1 MLIMG
6 QSLLK
11 LIHTTPGTIGP
22 IQQMR
27 KLRICRLCNLS
38 RYKLVKGKVNMEK
51 QVVDVTQVSTALI
64 HPLPSVQPHYNVS
77 TTQFPESFLK
87 CKSGH
92 GIFLFKDFKR
102 NFVSGQDISSS
113 RSSFSLDQI
122 EGKKNYRND
131 ILKAIE
137 GCGNK
142 DYQIKIH
149 EMVEPSQV
157 S

>member
-122 EGKKNYRND
+122 EGKK
-131 ILKAIE
+131 ITETIFLKPQRAVETKI
-137 GCGNK
+137 
-142 DYQIKIH
+142 IKLKY
-149 EMVEPSQV
+149 MRWQNLLR
-157 S
+157 

>member
-51 QVVDVTQVSTALI
+51 QVVDVTQVPTALI

-122 EGKKNYRND
+122 EGKK
-131 ILKAIE
+131 ITETIFLKPQRAVETKI
-137 GCGNK
+137 
-142 DYQIKIH
+142 IKLKY
-149 EMVEPSQV
+149 MRWQNLLR
-157 S
+157 

>member
-27 KLRICRLCNLS
+27 KLRICRLCTLS

-51 QVVDVTQVSTALI
+51 QVVDVTQVPTALI
-64 HPLPSVQPHYNVS
+64 HPLPSVQTHYNVS

-122 EGKKNYRND
+122 EGKK
-131 ILKAIE
+131 ITETIFLKPQRAVETKI
-137 GCGNK
+137 
-142 DYQIKIH
+142 IKLKY
-149 EMVEPSQV
+149 MRWQNLLR
-157 S
+157 

>member
-51 QVVDVTQVSTALI
+51 QVVDVTQVPTALI
-64 HPLPSVQPHYNVS
+64 HPLPSVQTHYNVS

-122 EGKKNYRND
+122 EGKK
-131 ILKAIE
+131 ITETIFLKPQRAVETKI
-137 GCGNK
+137 
-142 DYQIKIH
+142 IKLKY
-149 EMVEPSQV
+149 MRWQNLLR
-157 S
+157 

>member
-51 QVVDVTQVSTALI
+51 QVVDVTQVPTALI

-102 NFVSGQDISSS
+102 NFVSGQDISSG

-122 EGKKNYRND
+122 EGKK
-131 ILKAIE
+131 ITETIFLKPQRAVETKI
-137 GCGNK
+137 
-142 DYQIKIH
+142 IKLKY
-149 EMVEPSQV
+149 MRWQNLLR
-157 S
+157 